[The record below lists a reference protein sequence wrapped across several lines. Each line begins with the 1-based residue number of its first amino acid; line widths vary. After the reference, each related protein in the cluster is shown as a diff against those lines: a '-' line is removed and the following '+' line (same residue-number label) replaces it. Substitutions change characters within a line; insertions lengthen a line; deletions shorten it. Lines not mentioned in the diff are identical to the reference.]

1 MGTIRR
7 TIELDEERDARLQ
20 ALAAE
25 RGQDPSAIVGEPA
38 LELLESVLAV
48 EGPDVAEDIQRL
60 RRFERTGEVIPLEEV
75 KAWVES
81 WGTRNELPAPEPRKV
96 R

>member
-1 MGTIRR
+1 MTTIRR

-25 RGQDPSAIVGEPA
+25 RGQDASAVVGDA
-38 LELLESVLAV
+38 LELLESVLAI
-48 EGPDVAEDIQRL
+48 EGPDVDEDLRRL
-60 RRFERTGEVIPLEEV
+60 RRFERTGEAVPLDEV
-75 KAWVES
+75 KTWVES
-81 WGTRNELPAPEPRKV
+81 WGTPGELPPPEARKI

>member
-1 MGTIRR
+1 MRR
-7 TIELDEERDARLQ
+7 DFT
-20 ALAAE
+20 
-25 RGQDPSAIVGEPA
+25 V
-38 LELLESVLAV
+38 VV
-48 EGPDVAEDIQRL
+48 PDVAEDIQRL
-60 RRFERTGEVIPLEEV
+60 RRFERTGEAIPLEEV